1 MQSDHVRTGANAR
14 EKWRITVEA
23 RNGDTV
29 WVGSEP
35 HKAARPM
42 RVVVDKDGCTWL
54 CDVDIDE
61 NGNLKEQGCWNCK
74 DVAFTRND

>member
-1 MQSDHVRTGANAR
+1 
-14 EKWRITVEA
+14 
-23 RNGDTV
+23 
-29 WVGSEP
+29 
-35 HKAARPM
+35 M